1 MWAFPAL
8 DARAASDPSWA
19 ATLDTLR
26 APRKTAQKL
35 IDWRR
40 EAPVRPVVFEDAGE
54 LTEATVHL
62 HLEQRV
68 AQRLL
73 GRFRSQG
80 FVHHDLSRAC
90 LAQVSDSIP
99 RVILLGRLSLY
110 GQRAE
115 RLHEQLVP
123 VAARWVAPHER
134 DKPLSAYA
142 RDAEARSLEL
152 LDGALAGTPH
162 QPAARVRERLLESAA
177 ADVAELLPQLEQ
189 RAEAYAADAE
199 QKLRERGNR
208 ERRDLREIL
217 ETQRDRVRSELKRY
231 SAEFAQLTLG
241 FADEERRQLEENMRS
256 WDRRLAQF
264 ERDLASEP
272 DRIARLLR
280 GTGAPRRARRPCV
293 PMA

>member
-1 MWAFPAL
+1 M
-8 DARAASDPSWA
+8 
-19 ATLDTLR
+19 
-26 APRKTAQKL
+26 
-35 IDWRR
+35 
-40 EAPVRPVVFEDAGE
+40 
-54 LTEATVHL
+54 
-62 HLEQRV
+62 
-68 AQRLL
+68 
-73 GRFRSQG
+73 
-80 FVHHDLSRAC
+80 
-90 LAQVSDSIP
+90 
-99 RVILLGRLSLY
+99 ILLGRLSLY

-123 VAARWVAPHER
+123 VAARWIGAGTSATKPAER
-134 DKPLSAYA
+134 LRA
-142 RDAEARSLEL
+142 RRRGAASLEL
-152 LDGALAGTPH
+152 LDDALAGTPH
-162 QPAARVRERLLESAA
+162 QPAERVRERLLQSAA

-199 QKLRERGNR
+199 QKLRERGER

-256 WDRRLAQF
+256 WERRLAQF

-280 GTGAPRRARRPCV
+280 GARAARRARRARLPLAGHELKRWRASTRRSRTTSNGSASCSR
-293 PMA
+293 PDSSSRRRRWCAPARSSTAAIATDSACSRSASRSARPDRAANHSP

>member
-1 MWAFPAL
+1 MSRVAQCGRSRHWTRARRAIRAGRRRSTRSGRPA
-8 DARAASDPSWA
+8 RQ
-19 ATLDTLR
+19 R
-26 APRKTAQKL
+26 QKL

-123 VAARWVAPHER
+123 VAARWVGPT
-134 DKPLSAYA
+134 SATS
-142 RDAEARSLEL
+142 R
-152 LDGALAGTPH
+152 
-162 QPAARVRERLLESAA
+162 
-177 ADVAELLPQLEQ
+177 
-189 RAEAYAADAE
+189 
-199 QKLRERGNR
+199 
-208 ERRDLREIL
+208 
-217 ETQRDRVRSELKRY
+217 
-231 SAEFAQLTLG
+231 
-241 FADEERRQLEENMRS
+241 
-256 WDRRLAQF
+256 
-264 ERDLASEP
+264 
-272 DRIARLLR
+272 
-280 GTGAPRRARRPCV
+280 
-293 PMA
+293 

>member
-1 MWAFPAL
+1 MG
-8 DARAASDPSWA
+8 
-19 ATLDTLR
+19 
-26 APRKTAQKL
+26 
-35 IDWRR
+35 
-40 EAPVRPVVFEDAGE
+40 RP
-54 LTEATVHL
+54 H
-62 HLEQRV
+62 Q
-68 AQRLL
+68 
-73 GRFRSQG
+73 
-80 FVHHDLSRAC
+80 
-90 LAQVSDSIP
+90 
-99 RVILLGRLSLY
+99 
-110 GQRAE
+110 
-115 RLHEQLVP
+115 
-123 VAARWVAPHER
+123 R

-241 FADEERRQLEENMRS
+241 FADDERRQLEENMRS

-272 DRIARLLR
+272 DRIADFYEV
-280 GTGAPRRARRPCV
+280 RARRVEPV
-293 PMA
+293 GLVYLWPDTN